1 MFCDDLFGPVQ
12 IGGGRK
18 DVERVSGGEEEL
30 GPSHVRRLVPSRFV
44 QVDATGGQSLAD
56 GTQCSHGGLCKKISN
71 LDFIFW
77 LSDQNQQIYCQE
89 RIVEVSYQK
98 GDSIFLSKNI
108 FKTA

>member
-12 IGGGRK
+12 IGGGRE
-18 DVERVSGGEEEL
+18 DVERVGGGEEEL

-44 QVDATGGQSLAD
+44 QVDATGGQSLTD

-77 LSDQNQQIYCQE
+77 LSRINKY
-89 RIVEVSYQK
+89 IVEKES
-98 GDSIFLSKNI
+98 
-108 FKTA
+108 